1 MRQRRNNP
9 RRGRRTAGTLEIR
22 LTVDEAAA
30 IRADAARWAR
40 HCAGR
45 AEEARSVAQYGAM
58 THWTR
63 EYRRATMQCRI
74 LGDRIHSGGVAE
86 PAATPEPDQPVTRI
100 PARPGARVP
109 SPEEAA

>member
-1 MRQRRNNP
+1 MRQRRGNP
-9 RRGRRTAGTLEIR
+9 RRGRRAAGTLEIR

-45 AEEARSVAQYGAM
+45 AEEARAVAQYGAM

-63 EYRRATMQCRI
+63 EYRRATTQCRI
-74 LGDRIHSGGVAE
+74 LGDRIRRVGLNVTSAQRQPDRTVA
-86 PAATPEPDQPVTRI
+86 RL
-100 PARPGARVP
+100 PARPAAPVS